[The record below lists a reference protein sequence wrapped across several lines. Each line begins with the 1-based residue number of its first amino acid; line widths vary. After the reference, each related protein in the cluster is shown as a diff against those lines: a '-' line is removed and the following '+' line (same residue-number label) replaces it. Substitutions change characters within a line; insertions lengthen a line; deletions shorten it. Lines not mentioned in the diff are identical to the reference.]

1 MRRFK
6 ITVAVL
12 AAFAGGYATAI
23 FTRSPRVT
31 TCIVTTRDTVTVV
44 RPVVHYVRDTVER
57 PVRRLALA
65 SADSTCASLP
75 DSVCVVVP
83 RSETVYEGNDYRAV
97 VSGFEARLDSIS
109 IYRTHTVNYTTVPAA
124 GNGKRWSV
132 GVQGGVGLTP
142 RGVQPY
148 IGIGV
153 SFRIL

>member
-6 ITVAVL
+6 ITVAIL
-12 AAFAGGYATAI
+12 TAFAGGYSAAI

-31 TCIVTTRDTVTVV
+31 TCIVTTRDTVTVYRPDV
-44 RPVVHYVRDTVER
+44 RYVRDTVER

-65 SADSTCASLP
+65 SADSTCASIP
-75 DSVCVVVP
+75 DSVSVVVP
-83 RSETVYEGNDYRAV
+83 RSETVYEGEDYRAV

-109 IYRTHTVNYTTVPAA
+109 IYRTHTVNYSALPAA
-124 GNGKRWSV
+124 GNEKRWSV

-148 IGIGV
+148 IGIGI